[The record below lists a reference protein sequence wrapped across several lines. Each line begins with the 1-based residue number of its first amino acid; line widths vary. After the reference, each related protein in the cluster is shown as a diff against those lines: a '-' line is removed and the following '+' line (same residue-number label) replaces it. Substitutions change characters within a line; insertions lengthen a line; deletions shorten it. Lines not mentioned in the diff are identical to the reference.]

1 MPPKIAKLMD
11 MVRKNGALLKS
22 LPARS
27 ANRTGEK
34 FRTAGLSMFSVSPA
48 HTHVQHNAVWGQHF
62 AA

>member
-11 MVRKNGALLKS
+11 MVRKNGALLKA

-27 ANRTGEK
+27 ANRTGEE

-48 HTHVQHNAVWGQHF
+48 HKHVQLNAVRGQHVI
-62 AA
+62 A